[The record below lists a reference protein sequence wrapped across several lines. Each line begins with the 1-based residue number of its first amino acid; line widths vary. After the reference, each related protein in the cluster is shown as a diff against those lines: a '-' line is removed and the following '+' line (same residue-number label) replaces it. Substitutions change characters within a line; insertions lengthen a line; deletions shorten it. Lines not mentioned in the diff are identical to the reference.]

1 MLSNNQL
8 FNLISECFDPERM
21 KNAVLDGIA
30 AMIDYGDLAEAVI
43 SEHEAEISELIAEMA
58 EDALR

>member
-8 FNLISECFDPERM
+8 FDFVSECFDPERM
-21 KNAVLDGIA
+21 KDAILDEIA
-30 AMIDYGDLAEAVI
+30 EMIDYGDLAEAVI
-43 SEHEAEISELIAEMA
+43 SAHEAEVSELIAEMA

>member
-8 FNLISECFDPERM
+8 FDLISECFDPERM
-21 KNAVLDGIA
+21 KVAVLDEIA
-30 AMIDYGDLAEAVI
+30 GMIDYDDLAEAVI
-43 SEHEAEISELIAEMA
+43 SEHEAEISGLIAEMA

>member
-8 FNLISECFDPERM
+8 FDLISECFDPERM
-21 KNAVLDGIA
+21 KDAVLDGIA
-30 AMIDYGDLAEAVI
+30 ERIDYDDLAEAVI
-43 SEHEAEISELIAEMA
+43 SEHEYEISGLIAEMA